1 MSCGFPTTLLPSIAR
16 FKNLPHDKA
25 SIPQGRFGDR
35 VTGIMRT
42 IRELDAT
49 EVRVL
54 GSLMEKEQ
62 TTPDYYPMTINALI
76 AACNQ
81 KSNRE
86 PVTELNETQVVEA
99 LDRLRKDVLA
109 WRSDGAR
116 VERWSQS
123 ISRRLELSSASK
135 AILTLLMLRGPQT
148 PGQLRSRSSRL
159 HSFSDLAEL
168 ETTLREMSSGDS
180 PLVVELERQ
189 PGTKE
194 SRWAHRLGAEPVR
207 NVASPTPSSLS
218 DPPTVDPGLSDR
230 VEALE
235 RRVDELNRELT
246 QLREELGS

>member
-1 MSCGFPTTLLPSIAR
+1 
-16 FKNLPHDKA
+16 
-25 SIPQGRFGDR
+25 
-35 VTGIMRT
+35 MRT

-54 GSLMEKEQ
+54 GALIEKEQ
-62 TTPDYYPMTINALI
+62 ATPDYYPMTINALI

-86 PVTELNETQVVEA
+86 PMTELSETQVVEA

-123 ISRRLELSSASK
+123 ISRRLELSSPSK

-148 PGQLRSRSSRL
+148 PGQLRSRSGRL
-159 HSFSDLAEL
+159 YSFSELAEV
-168 ETTLREMSSGDS
+168 ETTLREMATGDA
-180 PLVVELERQ
+180 PLVVELDRR

-194 SRWAHRLGAEPVR
+194 SRWAHRLGSEPVHDLTDPAPELR
-207 NVASPTPSSLS
+207 S
-218 DPPTVDPGLSDR
+218 DQPATDPGLSER
-230 VEALE
+230 LAAVEQ
-235 RRVDELNRELT
+235 RVDELARELT
-246 QLREELGS
+246 RLREELGS

>member
-1 MSCGFPTTLLPSIAR
+1 M
-16 FKNLPHDKA
+16 
-25 SIPQGRFGDR
+25 
-35 VTGIMRT
+35 MRI

-54 GSLMEKEQ
+54 GALMEKEQ

-86 PVTELNETQVVEA
+86 PVTDLSETDVVEA
-99 LDRLRKDVLA
+99 LDQLRKDVLA

-123 ISRRLELSSASK
+123 ISRRLELNAASK

-148 PGQLRSRSSRL
+148 PGQLRSRSGRM
-159 HSFSDLAEL
+159 HSFSDLTDVEAS
-168 ETTLREMSSGDS
+168 LREMAAGDA

-189 PGTKE
+189 PGRKE
-194 SRWAHRLGAEPVR
+194 NRWAHLLGAEPVQE
-207 NVASPTPSSLS
+207 VTLPVVQA
-218 DPPTVDPGLSDR
+218 PPQRLDHSGTEVRERLD
-230 VEALE
+230 ALE
-235 RRVDELNRELT
+235 NRVDELARQLT

>member
-1 MSCGFPTTLLPSIAR
+1 
-16 FKNLPHDKA
+16 
-25 SIPQGRFGDR
+25 
-35 VTGIMRT
+35 MRT
-42 IRELDAT
+42 IRELDTT

-54 GSLMEKEQ
+54 GTLMEKEQ

-81 KSNRE
+81 KSNRD
-86 PVTELNETQVVEA
+86 PVTELSETQVVEA
-99 LDRLRKDVLA
+99 LDLLRKDVLA

-148 PGQLRSRSSRL
+148 PGQRRSRSGRMY
-159 HSFSDLAEL
+159 SFSDLAEV
-168 ETTLREMSSGDS
+168 ESTLHEMAAGDT
-180 PLVVELERQ
+180 PLVVELDRQ

-194 SRWAHRLGAEPVR
+194 SRWAHRLGAEPVSDTTEPAPAPAPQIQP
-207 NVASPTPSSLS
+207 NPATPDL
-218 DPPTVDPGLSDR
+218 GLGDR

-235 RRVDELNRELT
+235 RQVEELVRDLT

>member
-1 MSCGFPTTLLPSIAR
+1 M
-16 FKNLPHDKA
+16 
-25 SIPQGRFGDR
+25 
-35 VTGIMRT
+35 MRI

-54 GSLMEKEQ
+54 GALMEKEQ
-62 TTPDYYPMTINALI
+62 ATPDYYPMTINALI

-86 PVTELNETQVVEA
+86 PVTGLSETEVVEA
-99 LDRLRKDVLA
+99 LDQLRQDVLA

-123 ISRRLELSSASK
+123 ISRRLELTPRSK

-159 HSFSDLAEL
+159 HAFADLAEV
-168 ETTLREMSSGDS
+168 EATLREMAAGDS
-180 PLVVELERQ
+180 PLVVELARQ

-194 SRWAHRLGAEPVR
+194 SRWAHLLGTAPVQDTPRPPIPTEPVE
-207 NVASPTPSSLS
+207 PTAG
-218 DPPTVDPGLSDR
+218 PGLSER
-230 VEALE
+230 LEAVEQQVEDLARQLA
-235 RRVDELNRELT
+235 ELR
-246 QLREELGS
+246 QELGS

>member
-1 MSCGFPTTLLPSIAR
+1 
-16 FKNLPHDKA
+16 
-25 SIPQGRFGDR
+25 
-35 VTGIMRT
+35 MRT

-99 LDRLRKDVLA
+99 LERLRKDVLS

-148 PGQLRSRSSRL
+148 PGQLRSRSGRL
-159 HSFSDLAEL
+159 HSFSELAEL
-168 ETTLREMSSGDS
+168 ETALREMAAGDS
-180 PLVVELERQ
+180 PLVVELDRQ
-189 PGTKE
+189 PATKE
-194 SRWAHRLGAEPVR
+194 SRWAHRLGAEPVSH
-207 NVASPTPSSLS
+207 VTYPTPSSRP
-218 DPPTVDPGLSDR
+218 DPPATDPGLSER
-230 VEALE
+230 LEAVE
-235 RRVDELNRELT
+235 RRVEELARELT

>member
-1 MSCGFPTTLLPSIAR
+1 
-16 FKNLPHDKA
+16 
-25 SIPQGRFGDR
+25 
-35 VTGIMRT
+35 MRT

-54 GSLMEKEQ
+54 GALMEKEQ
-62 TTPDYYPMTINALI
+62 ATPDYYPMTINALI

-86 PVTELNETQVVEA
+86 PLTELSETQVVEA

-123 ISRRLELSSASK
+123 ISRRLELRRPSK

-148 PGQLRSRSSRL
+148 PGQLRSRSGRL
-159 HSFSDLAEL
+159 YPFAELAEV
-168 ETTLREMSSGDS
+168 ETTLREMAAGDA
-180 PLVVELERQ
+180 PLVDELDRR

-194 SRWAHRLGAEPVR
+194 SRWAHRLGAEPVHD
-207 NVASPTPSSLS
+207 VTYPTPELRS
-218 DPPTVDPGLSDR
+218 DQPTTDPGLGER
-230 VEALE
+230 LAAVEQ
-235 RRVDELNRELT
+235 RVDELARELT
-246 QLREELGS
+246 RLREELGS

>member
-1 MSCGFPTTLLPSIAR
+1 
-16 FKNLPHDKA
+16 
-25 SIPQGRFGDR
+25 
-35 VTGIMRT
+35 MRT

-54 GSLMEKEQ
+54 GSLMEKER
-62 TTPDYYPMTINALI
+62 TTPDYYPMTIKALI

-159 HSFSDLAEL
+159 HSFSDLATL
-168 ETTLREMSSGDS
+168 ETTLRERAAGDS
-180 PLVVELERQ
+180 PLVVELERP
-189 PGTKE
+189 PGTTE
-194 SRWAHRLGAEPVR
+194 SRWAHRLGAEPAR
-207 NVASPTPSSLS
+207 SVASPAPRSLPDS
-218 DPPTVDPGLSDR
+218 PTVTPGLSER
-230 VEALE
+230 VEELE
-235 RRVDELNRELT
+235 QQIKELEQKLD
-246 QLREELGS
+246 QLAGSN

>member
-1 MSCGFPTTLLPSIAR
+1 
-16 FKNLPHDKA
+16 
-25 SIPQGRFGDR
+25 
-35 VTGIMRT
+35 VIMRT

-54 GSLMEKEQ
+54 GALMEKEQ
-62 TTPDYYPMTINALI
+62 ATPDYYPLTINALI

-86 PVTELNETQVVEA
+86 PMTELSETQVVEA

-123 ISRRLELSSASK
+123 ISRRLELSSPSK

-148 PGQLRSRSSRL
+148 PGQLRSRSGRL
-159 HSFSDLAEL
+159 YSFSELAEV
-168 ETTLREMSSGDS
+168 ETTLREMATGDA
-180 PLVVELERQ
+180 PLVVELDRR

-194 SRWAHRLGAEPVR
+194 SRWAHRLGSEPVHDLTDPAPELR
-207 NVASPTPSSLS
+207 S
-218 DPPTVDPGLSDR
+218 DQPATDPGLSER
-230 VEALE
+230 LAAVEQ
-235 RRVDELNRELT
+235 RVDELARELT
-246 QLREELGS
+246 RLREELGS

>member
-1 MSCGFPTTLLPSIAR
+1 
-16 FKNLPHDKA
+16 
-25 SIPQGRFGDR
+25 
-35 VTGIMRT
+35 MRT

-54 GSLMEKEQ
+54 GSLMEKER

-99 LDRLRKDVLA
+99 LERLRKDVLS

-148 PGQLRSRSSRL
+148 PGQLRSRSGRL
-159 HSFSDLAEL
+159 HSFSELAEL
-168 ETTLREMSSGDS
+168 ETTLAEMAAGDS
-180 PLVVELERQ
+180 PLVIELDRQ

-207 NVASPTPSSLS
+207 DVTHPTPKSRP
-218 DPPTVDPGLSDR
+218 DPPTSDPGLSER
-230 VEALE
+230 VEAVE
-235 RRVDELNRELT
+235 RRVDELTRELT

>member
-1 MSCGFPTTLLPSIAR
+1 M
-16 FKNLPHDKA
+16 
-25 SIPQGRFGDR
+25 
-35 VTGIMRT
+35 MRT

-54 GSLMEKEQ
+54 GALMEKEQ

-86 PVTELNETQVVEA
+86 PMTELSETQVVEA

-148 PGQLRSRSSRL
+148 PGQLRSRSGRL
-159 HSFSDLAEL
+159 YSFSELAEV
-168 ETTLREMSSGDS
+168 ETTLREMATGDA
-180 PLVVELERQ
+180 PLVVELDRR

-194 SRWAHRLGAEPVR
+194 SRWAHRLGSEPVHDLTDPAPELR
-207 NVASPTPSSLS
+207 S
-218 DPPTVDPGLSDR
+218 DQPATDPGLR
-230 VEALE
+230 ERLAAVEQ
-235 RRVDELNRELT
+235 RVDELARELT
-246 QLREELGS
+246 RLREELGS